1 MQFLVR
7 LLDGLSFLELTA
19 IPHLIQLGIFHA
31 LLIIHF
37 FHLNHN
43 SMDYFLT
50 LEHWTSI
57 VRKIKDEELEYDV
70 SAYKTGQLAKE
81 ILTFIRSSR
90 FRQALLFREK
100 RGEEYERFVEKLN
113 ILYDH
118 EAVKRILANDEFWE
132 ACFSLRSS

>member
-1 MQFLVR
+1 
-7 LLDGLSFLELTA
+7 
-19 IPHLIQLGIFHA
+19 
-31 LLIIHF
+31 
-37 FHLNHN
+37 
-43 SMDYFLT
+43 MDYFLT

-70 SAYKTGQLAKE
+70 SAYKTGQLVKE

-90 FRQALLFREK
+90 FRQIVLFREK

-113 ILYDH
+113 LIYDRDS
-118 EAVKRILANDEFWE
+118 VKRILDNDEFWE

>member
-1 MQFLVR
+1 MEEEDKSTNYF
-7 LLDGLSFLELTA
+7 SK
-19 IPHLIQLGIFHA
+19 
-31 LLIIHF
+31 
-37 FHLNHN
+37 HLNK
-43 SMDYFLT
+43 MDYFLT
-50 LEHWTSI
+50 LEHWSSI

-70 SAYKTGQLAKE
+70 PAYRTGQLAKE

-113 ILYDH
+113 VIYDS
-118 EAVKRILANDEFWE
+118 EAVKRILDNDEFWE